1 LGLTAVSVERTMV
14 IDAEV
19 KGITK
24 GKEEEKKIMALKMLK
39 KGMEIKEVSELT
51 ELSLEDVKSLLV

>member
-1 LGLTAVSVERTMV
+1 
-14 IDAEV
+14 
-19 KGITK
+19 
-24 GKEEEKKIMALKMLK
+24 MALKMLK